1 MKSKIIVI
9 EGLDGSG
16 KATQTKI
23 LCEKI
28 SALGKKVTKLEY
40 APTGKGFRQKTR
52 LSKFSNLPEL
62 MTAFK
67 ECADIKTA
75 QDLNLPEPECE
86 RHIIAAEPTETQK
99 NLIQSLSERAEKIH
113 NKQVTPDVD
122 NMLKFTT
129 DGIKIGLDQR
139 LINPLLPDEPNTKIN
154 MCVNNVIDIWKQT
167 ADERLTQVIFCDYS
181 TPKKQLTIP
190 LIIFP
195 KRSTNTSL
203 KLKLLI
209 LSLRTQRLS
218 LQSRF

>member
-1 MKSKIIVI
+1 
-9 EGLDGSG
+9 
-16 KATQTKI
+16 
-23 LCEKI
+23 
-28 SALGKKVTKLEY
+28 
-40 APTGKGFRQKTR
+40 
-52 LSKFSNLPEL
+52 

-122 NMLKFTT
+122 NMLKVTT

-154 MCVNNVIDIWKQT
+154 MCVNNVTDIWKKT

-209 LSLRTQRLS
+209 LSLRTQRLN